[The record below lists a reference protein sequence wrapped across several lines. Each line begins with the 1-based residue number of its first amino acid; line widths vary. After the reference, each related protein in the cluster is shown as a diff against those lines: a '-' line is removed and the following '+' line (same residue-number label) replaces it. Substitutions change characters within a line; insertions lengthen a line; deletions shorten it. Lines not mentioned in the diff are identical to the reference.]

1 MIIIKQNLLFL
12 ILFLIILLNILLF
25 IFDFQLTKEFKNYE
39 EKEEINCFLL
49 KNNLAISAL
58 SRINTNFCKQFIK
71 SKLCEINDYWKIEKI
86 ENNCKEYFDLRQQNT
101 KIGCFYLS
109 SINKLIKNSFNFS
122 LQNSP
127 EFCIQKC
134 LNSGFSF
141 AGVGFGVNCYCFNYL
156 IEKNENFVNENLCNL
171 NVCPGKEN
179 EFCDKQTKILPKFIP
194 YNGKSS
200 SNKIKILFLLQ
211 LNGRDYL
218 QIRRLLGMIYSQKHF
233 YFVHVD
239 SRQQFLYSGSFFFLI
254 LLKFKFSPEMLKIQ
268 KEFEIKGFFN
278 FKVLKKRFA
287 TIWGGTS
294 LLELFLFVINQSIFE
309 LEIEW
314 DYIINLSEKDMPL
327 LSLEELEKQLENSSN
342 KSFLSSH
349 GYNTASFL
357 NKQGF
362 NFHFLECEKRMWRV
376 AKRNDF
382 PLNLRLD
389 GGSDWLIIH
398 RDLAEYSVSN
408 EDLPS
413 NLRLLFTT
421 ILLPLES
428 FFHTLSINSKNFCNQ
443 IFNQN
448 LRFTNWERKQGCRC
462 SAFKPIVDWC
472 GCSPLAV
479 KNIDV
484 EKKINLKRCQEKNLF
499 FGRKFD
505 SFIDVEPINFLQK
518 QVLRFREKQQYFNF
532 TQSFWLNIFNY
543 ETSND
548 SPFSSKIELINL
560 ISKLFIKKINK
571 NNCLFNRLL
580 NIFIFRVNSTAK
592 FQNIFQIEMK
602 CEEGGGGGFEVFEFL
617 IEKIT
622 NQQNKK
628 DSQIITEEGIF
639 ELIDGIEFGIGF
651 DVKEEIFRI
660 HPPIVDLNLSDLFT
674 LKWKWNLI
682 LNKENNNWTSP
693 NVNLILNGPNNE
705 LLFNEKIKSYDS
717 LNGIQFVDIKFKN
730 ILNENPNVNSGK
742 FLKYLGKR
750 GSEGYPEGKEGDIL
764 RLGILRWF

>member
-1 MIIIKQNLLFL
+1 MVIIKQNLLFL
-12 ILFLIILLNILLF
+12 ILFLIILLNHLLF

-49 KNNLAISAL
+49 KNNLAISAI

-71 SKLCEINDYWKIEKI
+71 SKLCEINNYWEIEKI
-86 ENNCKEYFDLRQQNT
+86 ENNCEEYFDLRQQNT

-109 SINKLIKNSFNFS
+109 TINKLIKNSFNFS
-122 LQNSP
+122 SENSP

-156 IEKNENFVNENLCNL
+156 IDKNENFVNENLCNFY
-171 NVCPGKEN
+171 VCPGKEN
-179 EFCDKQTKILPKFIP
+179 LFCGGNGTLFVYKTGIKDKQTKILPKFIP

-200 SNKIKILFLLQ
+200 LNKIKILFLLQ

-239 SRQQFLYSGSFFFLI
+239 SRQQFLYS
-254 LLKFKFSPEMLKIQ
+254 EMLKIQ

-278 FKVLKKRFA
+278 FKVLRKRFA

-398 RDLAEYSVSN
+398 RDLAKYSVSN

-443 IFNQN
+443 IFNHN

-472 GCSPLAV
+472 GCSPLV
-479 KNIDV
+479 VRSIDV

-505 SFIDVEPINFLQK
+505 SFIDIEPINFLQK

-602 CEEGGGGGFEVFEFL
+602 CEEGRGGFEVFEFL
-617 IEKIT
+617 IEQIT

-628 DSQIITEEGIF
+628 DFQIITEEGIF

-660 HPPIVDLNLSDLFT
+660 YPPIVDLNLNNLFT

-705 LLFNEKIKSYDS
+705 FLFNEKIKSYDS

-730 ILNENPNVNSGK
+730 ILNENPNVNSGN
-742 FLKYLGKR
+742 F
-750 GSEGYPEGKEGDIL
+750 
-764 RLGILRWF
+764 

>member
-1 MIIIKQNLLFL
+1 MSLTNFIYSLKCPICREFFSEPKQLCCGHTFCTECLDRLKETTLFNNSGFNTKL
-12 ILFLIILLNILLF
+12 VFNVKCVLCFELTYFSSSGLKTNYVLKDILENYRQNIPNTTTINTNSEVFVDPYPESLTSIAGSISSSLFSRREDFVESDENILNF
-25 IFDFQLTKEFKNYE
+25 ILEFICEGIEDFQEFKNYE

-49 KNNLAISAL
+49 KNNLAISAI

-71 SKLCEINDYWKIEKI
+71 SKLCEINNYWPIEKI
-86 ENNCKEYFDLRQQNT
+86 ENNCEEYFDLKQQNT

-109 SINKLIKNSFNFS
+109 TINKLIKNSFNFS
-122 LQNSP
+122 SQNSP
-127 EFCIQKC
+127 EFCIQNC

-156 IEKNENFVNENLCNL
+156 IDKNENIVNENLCNFY
-171 NVCPGKEN
+171 VCPGKEN
-179 EFCDKQTKILPKFIP
+179 EFCGGNGTLFVYKTGIKDKQTKILTKFIP

-200 SNKIKILFLLQ
+200 LNKIKILFLLQ
-211 LNGRDYL
+211 LNGRDYR
-218 QIRRLLGMIYSQKHF
+218 QIRRLLGMIY
-233 YFVHVD
+233 
-239 SRQQFLYSGSFFFLI
+239 I
-254 LLKFKFSPEMLKIQ
+254 LR
-268 KEFEIKGFFN
+268 
-278 FKVLKKRFA
+278 KRFA

-309 LEIEW
+309 LEIKW

-428 FFHTLSINSKNFCNQ
+428 FFHTLSINSKKFCNQ

-479 KNIDV
+479 KNIEV

-505 SFIDVEPINFLQK
+505 SFIDIEPINFLQK

-532 TQSFWLNIFNY
+532 NQSFWLNIFNY

-548 SPFSSKIELINL
+548 SPFY
-560 ISKLFIKKINK
+560 F
-571 NNCLFNRLL
+571 
-580 NIFIFRVNSTAK
+580 
-592 FQNIFQIEMK
+592 
-602 CEEGGGGGFEVFEFL
+602 
-617 IEKIT
+617 
-622 NQQNKK
+622 
-628 DSQIITEEGIF
+628 QIITEEGIF

-660 HPPIVDLNLSDLFT
+660 YPPIVDLVS
-674 LKWKWNLI
+674 
-682 LNKENNNWTSP
+682 
-693 NVNLILNGPNNE
+693 
-705 LLFNEKIKSYDS
+705 
-717 LNGIQFVDIKFKN
+717 
-730 ILNENPNVNSGK
+730 
-742 FLKYLGKR
+742 
-750 GSEGYPEGKEGDIL
+750 
-764 RLGILRWF
+764 

>member
-1 MIIIKQNLLFL
+1 MSLTNFIYSLKCPICREFFSEPKQLCCGHTFCTECLDRLKETTLFNNSGFNAKL
-12 ILFLIILLNILLF
+12 VFNVKCVLCFELTYFSSSGLKTNYVLKDILENYRQNIPNTTTINTNSDVFVDPYPESITSIAGSISSSLFSRREDFVESDENILNF
-25 IFDFQLTKEFKNYE
+25 ILEFICE
-39 EKEEINCFLL
+39 GIE
-49 KNNLAISAL
+49 AI

-71 SKLCEINDYWKIEKI
+71 SKLCEINNYWPVEKI
-86 ENNCKEYFDLRQQNT
+86 ENNCDEYFDLKQQNT

-109 SINKLIKNSFNFS
+109 TINKLIKNSFNFS
-122 LQNSP
+122 SQNTP
-127 EFCIQKC
+127 EFCVQKC

-156 IEKNENFVNENLCNL
+156 IDKNENIVNENLCNL

-179 EFCDKQTKILPKFIP
+179 EFCGGNGTLFVYKTGIKDKQTKILPKFIP

-200 SNKIKILFLLQ
+200 INKIKILFLLQ

-239 SRQQFLYSGSFFFLI
+239 SRQQFLYS
-254 LLKFKFSPEMLKIQ
+254 EMLKIQ
-268 KEFEIKGFFN
+268 KDFEIKGFFN
-278 FKVLKKRFA
+278 FKVLRKRFA

-309 LEIEW
+309 LDIEW
-314 DYIINLSEKDMPL
+314 DYIINLSEKDMLL

-357 NKQGF
+357 HKQGF

-376 AKRNDF
+376 AKRSDF

-398 RDLAEYSVSN
+398 RDLAKYSVSN

-413 NLRLLFTT
+413 NLRLLFST

-428 FFHTLSINSKNFCNQ
+428 FFHTLSINSKKFCNQ

-479 KNIDV
+479 KNIEV

-505 SFIDVEPINFLQK
+505 SFIDIEPINFLQK

-532 TQSFWLNIFNY
+532 NQSF
-543 ETSND
+543 
-548 SPFSSKIELINL
+548 
-560 ISKLFIKKINK
+560 
-571 NNCLFNRLL
+571 C
-580 NIFIFRVNSTAK
+580 
-592 FQNIFQIEMK
+592 
-602 CEEGGGGGFEVFEFL
+602 
-617 IEKIT
+617 
-622 NQQNKK
+622 
-628 DSQIITEEGIF
+628 
-639 ELIDGIEFGIGF
+639 
-651 DVKEEIFRI
+651 
-660 HPPIVDLNLSDLFT
+660 
-674 LKWKWNLI
+674 
-682 LNKENNNWTSP
+682 
-693 NVNLILNGPNNE
+693 
-705 LLFNEKIKSYDS
+705 
-717 LNGIQFVDIKFKN
+717 FKN
-730 ILNENPNVNSGK
+730 
-742 FLKYLGKR
+742 
-750 GSEGYPEGKEGDIL
+750 
-764 RLGILRWF
+764 